1 MNGLY
6 KYKFIHHILD
16 KPIVTIEDENL
27 TVTAGDQVSL
37 ECIVEANPMNLTLVE
52 WYLNITITNIRKC
65 LFMIQVP
72 Q

>member
-1 MNGLY
+1 MNRLNRY
-6 KYKFIHHILD
+6 QVIHHIVD
-16 KPIVTIEDENL
+16 KPIVIIEEENQ
-27 TVTAGDQVSL
+27 TVTAGDQVTL

-52 WYLNITITNIRKC
+52 WYLVIPITDVIKC